1 MVVIVGVKD
10 ITSSSMF
17 GGVDRD
23 KNGSAPQILRQGL
36 GKKGLGGSHS

>member
-17 GGVDRD
+17 GDVDRD
-23 KNGSAPQILRQGL
+23 KNGSAPQILRQDL
-36 GKKGLGGSHS
+36 ARRA